1 LALEAALRQAGVTD
15 SDLSR
20 FVRAGNKSLVA
31 LQRVSAKF
39 DQPDPDQWSQDLS
52 DRVVRR
58 AWLAGAWNHLRSGD
72 VEVLETLTK
81 DAGDAIEERLHAIV
95 RQPDPL
101 FTRVGATWAVAAPE
115 DSWRTAR
122 HTIREADLAALER
135 AVQDVLGAVDPRL
148 EVPPDERWTAEIY
161 GKARIHSTDLRNGL
175 ARSIALLGSRGDEV
189 RLSGGR
195 SARVWAER
203 VVWNLLQRANE
214 DGSAQLWAS
223 MDDVMP
229 FVAEAAPD
237 VFLRAASEGAS
248 GAGPLLGAL
257 FQDQDDSW
265 RVSSPHTGL
274 LWALECVA
282 WSPRHFGFA
291 VEVLAKLA
299 EIDPGGKLSNRPAA
313 SLRDIF
319 RPWVPQTSAPA
330 ETRLLTL
337 DALLQRH
344 LEVTWS
350 LLLSLL
356 PEHYEVGM
364 YTHKPRFRD
373 WAREDAPSVTPQELF
388 TVVDSVAQR
397 IVRIAAEEP
406 RRWVQVIPEFDR
418 LTVERR
424 REAIAALES
433 LNRNDLDSETLAALW
448 DAVGDFVRR
457 HRQYPD
463 AGWSLSEEWLAPLAA
478 AGERLRPTRSTD
490 IHRWLFDDWTPDIGV
505 SVSDDFAAYEAA
517 VQRARDAAAAQILE
531 DQGFRDLTELAK
543 TVQLPWA
550 LGAAVARASDV
561 HDFDALGL
569 LDSDEGRLVQFAD
582 GFARGRGEGN
592 VATIGPWVRRFDG
605 RPLVQ
610 ARLLQTLTDVREAWG
625 LLSEL
630 SHDVDQ
636 AYWAEFAP
644 YGRGADFPHVTEVAR
659 QLLKHG
665 RAAMAVDA
673 LSLYAK
679 RMAVEVDVVIEA
691 LAQFGTVEDPET
703 GRVSE
708 HDLTSLLDYLR
719 SSGVDE
725 TEVARFEW
733 KFLPALHYESKA
745 PSLQRLLARDPKSFV
760 QLIEFAFKRAGAA
773 SEAES
778 QEVNAAMASNS
789 YRLLRDWHVVPGTND
804 EGTVDAGELNDW
816 LAEVRSL
823 LSDADRLEIGELQV
837 GEVLAHAPSDS
848 DGTFPTRAV
857 RDVLEAAPND
867 RLERGFMVGL
877 RNKRGMTSRGLTD
890 GGQQEYELADRY
902 DAWAEAVEATHPR
915 TAGALRGVAES
926 YREEGRRNDEEV
938 RRYLEGLDM

>member
-1 LALEAALRQAGVTD
+1 
-15 SDLSR
+15 
-20 FVRAGNKSLVA
+20 
-31 LQRVSAKF
+31 
-39 DQPDPDQWSQDLS
+39 
-52 DRVVRR
+52 
-58 AWLAGAWNHLRSGD
+58 
-72 VEVLETLTK
+72 
-81 DAGDAIEERLHAIV
+81 
-95 RQPDPL
+95 
-101 FTRVGATWAVAAPE
+101 
-115 DSWRTAR
+115 
-122 HTIREADLAALER
+122 
-135 AVQDVLGAVDPRL
+135 
-148 EVPPDERWTAEIY
+148 
-161 GKARIHSTDLRNGL
+161 
-175 ARSIALLGSRGDEV
+175 
-189 RLSGGR
+189 
-195 SARVWAER
+195 
-203 VVWNLLQRANE
+203 
-214 DGSAQLWAS
+214 
-223 MDDVMP
+223 
-229 FVAEAAPD
+229 
-237 VFLRAASEGAS
+237 
-248 GAGPLLGAL
+248 
-257 FQDQDDSW
+257 
-265 RVSSPHTGL
+265 
-274 LWALECVA
+274 
-282 WSPRHFGFA
+282 
-291 VEVLAKLA
+291 
-299 EIDPGGKLSNRPAA
+299 
-313 SLRDIF
+313 
-319 RPWVPQTSAPA
+319 
-330 ETRLLTL
+330 
-337 DALLQRH
+337 
-344 LEVTWS
+344 
-350 LLLSLL
+350 
-356 PEHYEVGM
+356 
-364 YTHKPRFRD
+364 
-373 WAREDAPSVTPQELF
+373 
-388 TVVDSVAQR
+388 
-397 IVRIAAEEP
+397 
-406 RRWVQVIPEFDR
+406 
-418 LTVERR
+418 
-424 REAIAALES
+424 
-433 LNRNDLDSETLAALW
+433 
-448 DAVGDFVRR
+448 
-457 HRQYPD
+457 
-463 AGWSLSEEWLAPLAA
+463 
-478 AGERLRPTRSTD
+478 
-490 IHRWLFDDWTPDIGV
+490 
-505 SVSDDFAAYEAA
+505 
-517 VQRARDAAAAQILE
+517 
-531 DQGFRDLTELAK
+531 
-543 TVQLPWA
+543 
-550 LGAAVARASDV
+550 VARASDV